1 MKSTAHVPLF
11 VMCVI
16 ARLKPLFWNRW
27 RTKVYH
33 LLEPLQLIIK
43 RPSSVRT
50 LDVKEFPKT
59 NFKSSHFPMFWDV
72 EKEKR
77 LNLPVFFRMILALV
91 FRRILIMNSFSSSVC
106 QWFIYWFDQLKFWRH
121 VNNKRHADDTFYFVY
136 GIEVHNSSVLVS
148 YFFLNLS
155 LISASYSG

>member
-16 ARLKPLFWNRW
+16 ARLKPLFRNRW

-43 RPSSVRT
+43 RPSSVRP
-50 LDVKEFPKT
+50 LDAKEFPKT
-59 NFKSSHFPMFWDV
+59 NFRSSHFPMFWDI

-77 LNLPVFFRMILALV
+77 LNLPVFFRMILTLV

-106 QWFIYWFDQLKFWRH
+106 QWFIYWFDQWKFWRH
-121 VNNKRHADDTFYFVY
+121 ANNKRHADDTFYVMFMELKC
-136 GIEVHNSSVLVS
+136 IIQVH
-148 YFFLNLS
+148 
-155 LISASYSG
+155 